1 MKAVQLTR
9 VAAYPPPIIF
19 VVIVHESYR
28 EMFRLLCCIALAG
41 LLGSC
46 IASVEPLSD
55 DPDLVGVVQWVEVDD
70 DGRFD
75 VLVESESAGTHGIT
89 SMRFKGS
96 KKAPVFLLSEGR
108 MSAISAGSI
117 EVGDKVQGWFGNV
130 IMDSLPPQTQVR
142 RLMVIR

>member
-1 MKAVQLTR
+1 M
-9 VAAYPPPIIF
+9 
-19 VVIVHESYR
+19 
-28 EMFRLLCCIALAG
+28 ALAG